1 MTAIQRKIKVSDLED
16 RLRAAEAAVEES
28 QKAVIECTEAYM
40 SLQKITMP
48 FLING
53 FASQN
58 NRTKRERNSLNG
70 CCRRNLG
77 INRTPNFVSYDLR
90 TFF

>member
-40 SLQKITMP
+40 SLQKKYNALFDKWIRLTEQ
-48 FLING
+48 
-53 FASQN
+53 QN
-58 NRTKRERNSLNG
+58 QARKEQLERMLSAQFGNKSNSKL
-70 CCRRNLG
+70 C
-77 INRTPNFVSYDLR
+77 
-90 TFF
+90 

>member
-40 SLQKITMP
+40 SLQKKLQCP
-48 FLING
+48 F
-53 FASQN
+53 
-58 NRTKRERNSLNG
+58 
-70 CCRRNLG
+70 
-77 INRTPNFVSYDLR
+77 
-90 TFF
+90 

>member
-40 SLQKITMP
+40 SLQKNYNALFDKWIRLTEQ
-48 FLING
+48 
-53 FASQN
+53 QN
-58 NRTKRERNSLNG
+58 QARKEQLERMLSAQFGNKSNSKL
-70 CCRRNLG
+70 C
-77 INRTPNFVSYDLR
+77 
-90 TFF
+90 

>member
-40 SLQKITMP
+40 SLQKNYNALFDKWIRLTEQ
-48 FLING
+48 
-53 FASQN
+53 QN
-58 NRTKRERNSLNG
+58 QARKEQANG
-70 CCRRNLG
+70 CNSGISRN
-77 INRTPNFVSYDLR
+77 PNFVSYDLR